1 MLVQYISI
9 CIGRRRTPMN
19 DKMMGKATFSEIC
32 KIMKSDKDDIWEC
45 VSGLFGI
52 SLLFFPGLICKETVV
67 LTNISNGVALLS
79 AHKEIE
85 NAIRNI
91 SKTFTNKK
99 YADFSTKYEHAQ
111 IAHILIVFAAYFD
124 AIKMYL
130 PNEEKKIE
138 LSPKEK
144 FFLADEAIN
153 KYTDFL
159 KESVKRKPEVKAREV
174 LEYDLSL
181 PNPIENLDRYSRR
194 LRDFYILLNQEFMMF
209 FEKLSFWEI
218 QKEAERDTFLAIV
231 RGLPDKAVENYQKQY
246 YELAVSFNDFFVW
259 TNIQEHEKIQQSI
272 DVGFSVIAE
281 QIETYYER
289 IKDLKAIET
298 LRKIEKEYQSYIEK
312 PIIDT
317 SEMYYD
323 SSREVI
329 LPSKD
334 TIFVPQKFKALIYE
348 NNLQL
353 EQDVWKKC
361 EERENIGKFISDTLR
376 NPKVGE
382 LPLLILGLPGA
393 GKSLLCNML
402 AAKILCHEYH
412 VIIIKL
418 RDVIADEPINQQ
430 INQQMKREFSN
441 SCTWD
446 DIAESG
452 INKPILLIF
461 DGYDELLQASGRTY
475 SDYIQKISDFQ
486 KQQKTIYNILVK
498 CIVTSRTTLIDKAL
512 ITDNTPVIRL
522 LDFDEKRIDL
532 WSNIWNENNDNFFR
546 KNQLDYFE
554 IDKSSKVYELAKQPL
569 LLMMLALYDSNGN
582 ALKKQRDLNSTQL
595 YYSLIRE
602 FISREKRKS
611 AKFRSKQDSEQQII
625 IDEEVRKI
633 SIAAIG
639 MYNRKA
645 LYIRSIEFQ
654 SDIEFIEEK
663 YENELRGTELKE
675 SDRRIGSFL
684 FIHKSKFTGIVEK
697 EKIKDAA
704 YEFLHNTFG
713 EFLTA
718 YFIVSEIYKILNLIK
733 VLLDQGM
740 KYPWNL
746 SDYRAWCICLVYAPL
761 FSRPVVVEM
770 IHEWSSSYFESK
782 GMTNDEIEK
791 SLDFLINMEIPKIIN
806 GDDLFA
812 LKEIVEKKGNPFKQE
827 EMLKH
832 LAIYSLN
839 IVILRTIVCSSEH
852 SFKFENE
859 GIWNKLVC
867 LWKFAFTNDELSDY
881 ANIFMAVPKENTCL
895 IKYNFKNKSINNQQN
910 GVDKLFKS
918 YLAIGDELTYSI
930 IGALIGSGKKDKI
943 IDAMSRSQLDMKARY
958 VWNYILKTLNYGNLS
973 QSEIINILEEYSVY
987 CQREGDVEYIFAHY
1001 LLVNFLL
1008 KKKIIRYDNDAVKR
1022 FLLKEIIYEHGDFR
1036 YMERQFDRGRY
1047 LTYFTME
1054 ISLDI
1059 LDYIMLTNDEIK
1071 RIFMEFSDRRFR
1083 DGGMYGYNLEFMIR
1097 FYNIIVRKLV
1107 YRRDSGFVEDIIKRG
1122 YFEESIEKVLWNFGR
1137 NGNVQRIF
1145 GEIIELSYNFMLLG
1159 EIRVCERLTEICLDI
1174 LRQQEFYREVNIS
1187 IKQKIMF
1194 IKNLY
1199 EINKKECMVLMRYNE
1214 IIRFVLRDITV
1225 RKVFQTSEETAIKLC
1240 KLEMRENILN
1250 RDKMREDLRWIVSA
1264 RGNQISEE
1272 FRKEIYAIAGICRW
1286 DEFRII
1292 LDNKKHK

>member
-1 MLVQYISI
+1 
-9 CIGRRRTPMN
+9 MN
-19 DKMMGKATFSEIC
+19 DKIMSKATFSEIC
-32 KIMKSDKDDIWEC
+32 RIMKSDKTDVWEC

-52 SLLFFPGLICKETVV
+52 SLLFFPGLICKETAV

-79 AHKEIE
+79 AQKEIE

-124 AIKMYL
+124 SIKMYL

-153 KYTDFL
+153 KYIKFL
-159 KESVKRKPEVKAREV
+159 EESEKHKPEVKAKEV

-181 PNPIENLDRYSRR
+181 PDPIVNLDIYSKR
-194 LRDFYILLNQEFMMF
+194 LKDFYVLLNQEFMVF
-209 FEKLSFWEI
+209 FEKLSFWEMN
-218 QKEAERDTFLAIV
+218 KEAERDSLLAVV
-231 RGLPDKAVENYQKQY
+231 RKLPDKAVENYQKQY
-246 YELAVSFNDFFVW
+246 YELAVNFNDFFVW

-272 DVGFSVIAE
+272 DVGFSAIAE

-298 LRKIEKEYQSYIEK
+298 LNKYERKYQTYIKK

-317 SEMYYD
+317 SEMDYD
-323 SSREVI
+323 SSGEVVF
-329 LPSKD
+329 PNKD
-334 TIFVPQKFKALIYE
+334 IIFVPQKFKALIYRS
-348 NNLQL
+348 NMQL
-353 EQDVWKKC
+353 EQDVWKGY
-361 EERENIGKFISDTLR
+361 EERENIGKFISDILR
-376 NPKVGE
+376 HSKVGE

-402 AAKILCHEYH
+402 AAKILFHEYH

-418 RDVIADEPINQQ
+418 RDTIADETISQQ
-430 INQQMKREFSN
+430 INQQMKRDFSN

-452 INKPILLIF
+452 INKPVLLIF

-475 SDYIQKISDFQ
+475 SDYIKKIAEFQ
-486 KQQKTIYNILVK
+486 KDQKSIYNIFVK

-512 ITDNTPVIRL
+512 IMDNTPVIRL
-522 LDFDEKRIDL
+522 SDFDAERIDV
-532 WSNIWNENNDNFFR
+532 WSKIWNENNNIFFQ

-554 IDKSSKVYELAKQPL
+554 IDKNSKVYELAKQPL

-582 ALKKQRDLNSTQL
+582 ALKKQRNMNSTQL

-611 AKFRSKQDSEQQII
+611 EKFRSKQESEQQRI
-625 IDEEVRKI
+625 IDEEIRKI

-663 YENELRGTELKE
+663 HENESKDTELKE
-675 SDRRIGSFL
+675 SDMRIGSFL
-684 FIHKSKFTGIVEK
+684 FIHKSKSTGIVEK
-697 EKIKDAA
+697 EQIKDAA

-718 YFIVSEIYKILNLIK
+718 YFIVSEIYKILNLIR
-733 VLLDQGM
+733 LFLAQDM
-740 KYPWNL
+740 KCPWNL
-746 SDYRAWCICLVYAPL
+746 SDHRAWCICLAYAPL

-770 IHEWSSSYFESK
+770 IHEWSSSYLESK
-782 GMTNDEIEK
+782 GMTNEEIEK
-791 SLDFLINMEIPKIIN
+791 SMDFLINMEIPKIIN
-806 GDDLFA
+806 GDNLFA
-812 LKEIVEKKGNPFKQE
+812 LKEVVEKKGNPFEQE

-832 LAIYSLN
+832 LAVYSLN
-839 IVILRTIVCSSEH
+839 IVILRTIVCTSEH

-859 GIWNKLVC
+859 RIWNKLVC
-867 LWKFAFTNDELSDY
+867 LWKFAFSNDELSDY
-881 ANIFMAVPKENTCL
+881 ANIFMAVPKEDTCL
-895 IKYNFKNKSINNQQN
+895 IKYNCVNKSINNQQN

-930 IGALIGSGKKDKI
+930 IGALIGSGRTDKI
-943 IDAMSRSQLDMKARY
+943 IDAMSRSQLDIKARY
-958 VWNYILKTLNYGNLS
+958 IWNYILKILDQGNLS
-973 QSEIINILEEYSVY
+973 QCEIVNILEKHKMY
-987 CQREGDVEYIFAHY
+987 CEREGDVEYIFAYY
-1001 LLVNFLL
+1001 LLVDFLL
-1008 KKKIIRYDNDAVKR
+1008 KKRIIRYDNDVVKR
-1022 FLLKEIIYEHGDFR
+1022 FLLEEIVFGYGDYR
-1036 YMERQFDRGRY
+1036 YMERRFNRRGY
-1047 LTYFTME
+1047 LADYTME
-1054 ISLDI
+1054 LSLDI
-1059 LDYIMLTNDEIK
+1059 LDYIMLENDEIE
-1071 RIFMEFSDRRFR
+1071 RIIMEFPDSKFR
-1083 DGGMYGYNLEFMIR
+1083 DGFMYEQNLEFMLR

-1107 YRRDSGFVEDIIKRG
+1107 YRGESKFVEHIIRRG
-1122 YFEESIEKVLWNFGR
+1122 YFEENIEKILWNCR
-1137 NGNVQRIF
+1137 RDNIILRTF

-1159 EIRVCERLTEICLDI
+1159 EIKVCERLIEMCLEILSH
-1174 LRQQEFYREVNIS
+1174 QGVEREVQIS
-1187 IKQKIMF
+1187 MKQKNMF
-1194 IKNLY
+1194 IKSLY
-1199 EINKKECMVLMRYNE
+1199 EICQNESMVLIHYKE
-1214 IIRFVLRDITV
+1214 IIRIILHNVTV
-1225 RKVFQTSEETAIKLC
+1225 RKVYQSSEETAIELC
-1240 KLEMRENILN
+1240 KLERTCEILN
-1250 RDKMREDLRWIVSA
+1250 QHRVREDLMWIANV
-1264 RGNQISEE
+1264 RGNRISEE
-1272 FRKEIYAIAGICRW
+1272 FYEEIYAIAESFRW
-1286 DEFRII
+1286 DELKLSLKDKRHTY
-1292 LDNKKHK
+1292 K